1 LLVLISTEPCRNAS
15 GAANQT
21 AERSNLGVAI
31 MGSLFLVVMAVGFAY
46 LLTWSVVRQAR
57 IFVLAAALIAGVAA
71 QSLLVGNAQAMP
83 PPSCPFDVCNP
94 GP

>member
-1 LLVLISTEPCRNAS
+1 
-15 GAANQT
+15 
-21 AERSNLGVAI
+21 
-31 MGSLFLVVMAVGFAY
+31 MGSLFLVVMAVGFAS

-71 QSLLVGNAQAMP
+71 QSLLVGSAQAMP